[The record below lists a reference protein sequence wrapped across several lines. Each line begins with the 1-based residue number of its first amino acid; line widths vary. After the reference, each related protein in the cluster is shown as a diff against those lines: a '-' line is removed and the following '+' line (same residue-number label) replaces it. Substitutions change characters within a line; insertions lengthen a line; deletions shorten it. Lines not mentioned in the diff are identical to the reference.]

1 MVQKLLKQVQEAT
14 KRKFQA
20 DGDGKMAKKMR
31 CKPLILSSLFLTFS
45 HQNSGERA
53 WRLTPRRSRVTVD
66 GWGWIWVD
74 GRADT
79 RVGKAAAIMV
89 DVRSIVD

>member
-31 CKPLILSSLFLTFS
+31 L
-45 HQNSGERA
+45 
-53 WRLTPRRSRVTVD
+53 
-66 GWGWIWVD
+66 
-74 GRADT
+74 
-79 RVGKAAAIMV
+79 
-89 DVRSIVD
+89 